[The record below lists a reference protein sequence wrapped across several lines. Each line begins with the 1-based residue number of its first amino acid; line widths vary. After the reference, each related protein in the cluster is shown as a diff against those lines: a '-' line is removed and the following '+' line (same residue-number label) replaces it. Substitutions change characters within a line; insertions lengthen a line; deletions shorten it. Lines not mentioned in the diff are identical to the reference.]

1 MAAGSKE
8 KYTKD
13 QRKKATY
20 LEENEEEKAVPYKKT
35 QPVARPTVKKGSGAD
50 ELAASG
56 TTAAKREKHTKRKN
70 SAKNADKTQHSQA
83 EPGRL
88 EQEPIDALRKKARK
102 KHIIGSSS
110 MTQLELIHALR
121 SR

>member
-20 LEENEEEKAVPYKKT
+20 LEENEEEKAVPYKKN
-35 QPVARPTVKKGSGAD
+35 QPVARPTIKKGSGAD

-56 TTAAKREKHTKRKN
+56 TRAAKREKHTKRKN
-70 SAKNADKTQHSQA
+70 SAKNADKTQLSQA

-88 EQEPIDALRKKARK
+88 EQEPIDTLRKKARK
-102 KHIIGSSS
+102 KHISGSSS

>member
-20 LEENEEEKAVPYKKT
+20 LEKNEGDNAVSHKKT
-35 QPVARPTVKKGSGAD
+35 QPMARPTMAKGSGAD

-56 TTAAKREKHTKRKN
+56 TTTARREKHTKRKN

-102 KHIIGSSS
+102 KNISGSSS

>member
-1 MAAGSKE
+1 M
-8 KYTKD
+8 TKG
-13 QRKKATY
+13 A
-20 LEENEEEKAVPYKKT
+20 
-35 QPVARPTVKKGSGAD
+35 GAD
-50 ELAASG
+50 EFAASG
-56 TTAAKREKHTKRKN
+56 TTAAKREKHAKRKN
-70 SAKNADKTQHSQA
+70 SAKNADKTQYSQT

-102 KHIIGSSS
+102 KHISGSSS